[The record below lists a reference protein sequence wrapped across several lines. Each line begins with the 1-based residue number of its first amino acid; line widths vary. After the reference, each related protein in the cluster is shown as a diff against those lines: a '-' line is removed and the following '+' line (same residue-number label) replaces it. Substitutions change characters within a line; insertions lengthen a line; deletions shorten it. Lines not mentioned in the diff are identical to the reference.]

1 MSRWSR
7 PKRLS
12 WIASPFAIW
21 GLHFFGIYSIQGLVC
36 ARGWQAGGVWAGIGV
51 ATLAAFAAVAWI
63 GLRARRLAGADGE
76 PAEKRFAARLVAML
90 SLLSLVAMVF
100 TIVPALL
107 LHPCE

>member
-1 MSRWSR
+1 MSGSGR

-21 GLHFFGIYSIQGLVC
+21 GLHFVAVYSIQGLAC
-36 ARGWQAGGVWAGIGV
+36 ARGWPASGAWAGIGMS
-51 ATLAAFAAVAWI
+51 TLAAFIAVAWI
-63 GLRARRLAGADGE
+63 GLRARRLAGAADDPG
-76 PAEKRFAARLVAML
+76 EKRFAARLVAML

-100 TIVPALL
+100 TILPVLL